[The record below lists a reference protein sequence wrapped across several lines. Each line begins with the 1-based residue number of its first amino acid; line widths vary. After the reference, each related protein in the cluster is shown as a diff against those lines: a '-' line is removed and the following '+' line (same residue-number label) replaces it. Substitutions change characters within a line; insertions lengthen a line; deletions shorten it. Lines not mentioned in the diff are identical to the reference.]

1 MDKNTRK
8 GDKASPG
15 KFRKSSHDAKSSGN
29 RKSPP
34 RIDSFEGNSKR
45 EDGFKERSEKKRF
58 TPSEGN
64 PFRRDRKEG
73 NFNREG
79 AGESRP
85 DRGEGFRKREG
96 GSGGGYRG
104 NREGGDRGS
113 FRPRPEGN
121 REGGGFRGNREGGES
136 RPERTEGFRPRREG
150 GSGGGYRGNREGG
163 DRGSFRPRPEGNRE
177 GGGFR
182 GNREG
187 GESRP
192 ERTEG
197 FRPRREGGSGG
208 GYRGNRE
215 GGDRGSFRPRPEGNR
230 EGGGFR
236 GNREGG
242 ESRPERTEG
251 FRPRREG
258 GSGGGYRGNREGGD
272 RGSFR
277 PRPEGNRE
285 GGGFRGNREGGESRP
300 DRTEGFRPRR
310 EGGSGGGYRGNREG
324 GDRGS
329 FRPRPEGNREGG
341 GFRGNREG
349 GESRPERTEGFRP
362 RREGGSSGGYRGNR
376 EGGERGSFRPRP
388 EGGGFRNREGGSGGG
403 YRGNR
408 EGGDRGNF
416 RPSRNQDGSSDRNE
430 NFGNREGGNERPSY
444 SESRGRRPS
453 FPRSRE
459 GFGNRDRGEGNSFSR
474 DSEAPK
480 KKVVLRK
487 DARERVESMEQNEK
501 KTMFQDLE
509 EKKSPFLDKNNL
521 AAMDESDED
530 LDKPIRINRFLAKCG
545 LGARRNVEEF
555 IQKGRVSINGV
566 VIESFSVKVK
576 PLEDKVTFDGEEI
589 QLLPDSMIIAFN
601 KPYGYLCSHHDVH
614 HEKTVFNLLPAKYRK
629 FNMAGRLDLTSRG
642 LMILSPNGELLN
654 NITHPSSGLEKEYM
668 VKIDNVPSEN
678 EIVKKFLQGIDDD
691 GEFLRAKEVEM
702 IDSGEGIVRIVL
714 KEGKK
719 RQIHRMFTAVGS
731 KVLDLQRVRIGRLN
745 LSSLDLEEG
754 SFKEIK
760 EENIFGE

>member
-8 GDKASPG
+8 GEKASPG
-15 KFRKSSHDAKSSGN
+15 KFRKSSHDVKSSGN
-29 RKSPP
+29 RKSTP

-45 EDGFKERSEKKRF
+45 EGGFKERSEKKRF

-64 PFRRDRKEG
+64 PSRDRKEG

-79 AGESRP
+79 GESRP

-96 GSGGGYRG
+96 GSSGGYRG

-192 ERTEG
+192 
-197 FRPRREGGSGG
+197 
-208 GYRGNRE
+208 
-215 GGDRGSFRPRPEGNR
+215 RPEGSR
-230 EGGGFR
+230 EGGG
-236 GNREGG
+236 
-242 ESRPERTEG
+242 S
-251 FRPRREG
+251 
-258 GSGGGYRGNREGGD
+258 
-272 RGSFR
+272 
-277 PRPEGNRE
+277 
-285 GGGFRGNREGGESRP
+285 
-300 DRTEGFRPRR
+300 
-310 EGGSGGGYRGNREG
+310 
-324 GDRGS
+324 
-329 FRPRPEGNREGG
+329 
-341 GFRGNREG
+341 
-349 GESRPERTEGFRP
+349 
-362 RREGGSSGGYRGNR
+362 
-376 EGGERGSFRPRP
+376 RP

-416 RPSRNQDGSSDRNE
+416 RPSRNQDSSSDRNE

-459 GFGNRDRGEGNSFSR
+459 GFGSRERGEGNRFSN
-474 DSEAPK
+474 DSAAPK

-487 DARERVESMEQNEK
+487 DARERVETMEQNEK

-509 EKKSPFLDKNNL
+509 EKKSPLIDKNNL

-589 QLLPDSMIIAFN
+589 QLLPDTMIIAFN

-668 VKIDNVPSEN
+668 VKIDNVPSEG

-731 KVLDLQRVRIGRLN
+731 KVLDLQRVRIGRLH
-745 LSSLDLEEG
+745 LSSLDLTEG
-754 SFKEIK
+754 NFKEIK
-760 EENIFGE
+760 EDDIFGE

>member
-1 MDKNTRK
+1 
-8 GDKASPG
+8 
-15 KFRKSSHDAKSSGN
+15 
-29 RKSPP
+29 
-34 RIDSFEGNSKR
+34 
-45 EDGFKERSEKKRF
+45 
-58 TPSEGN
+58 
-64 PFRRDRKEG
+64 
-73 NFNREG
+73 
-79 AGESRP
+79 
-85 DRGEGFRKREG
+85 
-96 GSGGGYRG
+96 
-104 NREGGDRGS
+104 
-113 FRPRPEGN
+113 
-121 REGGGFRGNREGGES
+121 
-136 RPERTEGFRPRREG
+136 
-150 GSGGGYRGNREGG
+150 
-163 DRGSFRPRPEGNRE
+163 
-177 GGGFR
+177 
-182 GNREG
+182 
-187 GESRP
+187 
-192 ERTEG
+192 
-197 FRPRREGGSGG
+197 
-208 GYRGNRE
+208 
-215 GGDRGSFRPRPEGNR
+215 
-230 EGGGFR
+230 
-236 GNREGG
+236 
-242 ESRPERTEG
+242 
-251 FRPRREG
+251 
-258 GSGGGYRGNREGGD
+258 
-272 RGSFR
+272 
-277 PRPEGNRE
+277 
-285 GGGFRGNREGGESRP
+285 
-300 DRTEGFRPRR
+300 
-310 EGGSGGGYRGNREG
+310 
-324 GDRGS
+324 
-329 FRPRPEGNREGG
+329 
-341 GFRGNREG
+341 
-349 GESRPERTEGFRP
+349 
-362 RREGGSSGGYRGNR
+362 
-376 EGGERGSFRPRP
+376 
-388 EGGGFRNREGGSGGG
+388 
-403 YRGNR
+403 
-408 EGGDRGNF
+408 
-416 RPSRNQDGSSDRNE
+416 
-430 NFGNREGGNERPSY
+430 
-444 SESRGRRPS
+444 
-453 FPRSRE
+453 
-459 GFGNRDRGEGNSFSR
+459 
-474 DSEAPK
+474 
-480 KKVVLRK
+480 
-487 DARERVESMEQNEK
+487 MEQNEK